1 MKAIP
6 KRTLLVTCII
16 ILLPMFFGLA
26 LWNRLPE
33 RMPTHLDFS
42 GTADDYSGR
51 PFAVIGLPL
60 FILAMQLFCAVMLR
74 ADPKKQNISEKMA
87 QLVLWVCPAVSLFA
101 GLSIYLSALG
111 FAINVSRF
119 GMVFVGLIFIVIGNY
134 LPSAAITTPWA
145 SASRGRLT
153 TRITGITP
161 TVSRAMYGSSPGWS
175 RCFPSSS
182 AMQPSS
188 GSPRFLS
195 RPSRRSSIR
204 SFTRKGT
211 EKSERALTE

>member
-33 RMPTHLDFS
+33 RMPTHFDFS
-42 GTADDYSGR
+42 GTVDDYSDR

-74 ADPKKQNISEKMA
+74 ADPKKQNISEKLV
-87 QLVLWVCPAVSLFA
+87 QLTLWICPAVSLFA

-111 FAINVSRF
+111 VAINVSRL
-119 GMVFVGLIFIVIGNY
+119 GMVFVGLIFIVIC
-134 LPSAAITTPWA
+134 PSAAITTLWA

-175 RCFPSSS
+175 RCFLSSS

>member
-6 KRTLLVTCII
+6 KRTLLVTCIV

-33 RMPTHLDFS
+33 RMPTHFDFS
-42 GTADDYSGR
+42 GTADNYSGR

-119 GMVFVGLIFIVIGNY
+119 GMVFVGRHNY
-134 LPSAAITTPWA
+134 TVGIRLPWTLDDEDNWNHTHRFAGYVWIIAGVVTLLSVFFSHATAVWVAAIFVA
-145 SASRGRLT
+145 SL
-153 TRITGITP
+153 
-161 TVSRAMYGSSPGWS
+161 SP
-175 RCFPSSS
+175 
-182 AMQPSS
+182 
-188 GSPRFLS
+188 LVY
-195 RPSRRSSIR
+195 
-204 SFTRKGT
+204 SFIYAKRHGKI
-211 EKSERALTE
+211 

>member
-16 ILLPMFFGLA
+16 ILLPMFVGLA
-26 LWNRLPE
+26 MWNQLPE
-33 RMPTHLDFS
+33 RMPTHFDFS
-42 GTADDYSGR
+42 GTVDDYSGR

-111 FAINVSRF
+111 F
-119 GMVFVGLIFIVIGNY
+119 LLFIAIGNY
-134 LPSAAITTPWA
+134 LPKCRHNYTVGIRLPWTLDDEDNWNHTHRFAGYVWIIAGVVTLLSVFLSHAAVVWVAAIFVA
-145 SASRGRLT
+145 SL
-153 TRITGITP
+153 
-161 TVSRAMYGSSPGWS
+161 SP
-175 RCFPSSS
+175 
-182 AMQPSS
+182 
-188 GSPRFLS
+188 LVY
-195 RPSRRSSIR
+195 
-204 SFTRKGT
+204 SFIYAKRHGKI
-211 EKSERALTE
+211 

>member
-33 RMPTHLDFS
+33 RMPTHFDFS

-87 QLVLWVCPAVSLFA
+87 QLVLWICPAVSLFV
-101 GLSIYLSALG
+101 GISMYLSALG
-111 FAINVSRF
+111 YLFNINRFVS
-119 GMVFVGLIFIVIGNY
+119 VFVGLLFVVMGNY
-134 LPSAAITTPWA
+134 LPKCRPNYTMGIRIPWTLADAENWNHTHRFAGYVWIVVGLVVTA
-145 SASRGRLT
+145 SAFFGGLNPVLT
-153 TRITGITP
+153 VLLIAAAVSP
-161 TVSRAMYGSSPGWS
+161 TAYSYLYAKKHGK
-175 RCFPSSS
+175 
-182 AMQPSS
+182 
-188 GSPRFLS
+188 
-195 RPSRRSSIR
+195 I
-204 SFTRKGT
+204 
-211 EKSERALTE
+211 

>member
-6 KRTLLVTCII
+6 KRTLLVTCIV

-33 RMPTHLDFS
+33 RMPTHFDFS

-74 ADPKKQNISEKMA
+74 ADPKKAEYLRKDGAARPVGRPRRQPVRRLVHVSER
-87 QLVLWVCPAVSLFA
+87 A
-101 GLSIYLSALG
+101 GLRHQRLAFRHGFRRPALI
-111 FAINVSRF
+111 A
-119 GMVFVGLIFIVIGNY
+119 IGNY
-134 LPSAAITTPWA
+134 LPKCRHNYTVA

-161 TVSRAMYGSSPGWS
+161 TVSRAVWIIAGVVTLLSV
-175 RCFPSSS
+175 
-182 AMQPSS
+182 
-188 GSPRFLS
+188 FLS
-195 RPSRRSSIR
+195 HAAVVWVAAIFVASSRRSSIR

-211 EKSERALTE
+211 EKSERALTK

>member
-33 RMPTHLDFS
+33 RMPTHFDFS
-42 GTADDYSGR
+42 GTVDDYSGR

-87 QLVLWVCPAVSLFA
+87 QLVLWICPAVSLFA

-111 FAINVSRF
+111 FAINVSRL

-134 LPSAAITTPWA
+134 LPKCP
-145 SASRGRLT
+145 
-153 TRITGITP
+153 P
-161 TVSRAMYGSSPGWS
+161 
-175 RCFPSSS
+175 
-182 AMQPSS
+182 
-188 GSPRFLS
+188 
-195 RPSRRSSIR
+195 
-204 SFTRKGT
+204 
-211 EKSERALTE
+211 

>member
-6 KRTLLVTCII
+6 KRTLLVTCVV

-33 RMPTHLDFS
+33 RMPTHFDFS

-51 PFAVIGLPL
+51 PFAVICIPL

-101 GLSIYLSALG
+101 GLSMYLSALG
-111 FAINVSRF
+111 FAINEL
-119 GMVFVGLIFIVIGNY
+119 GLY
-134 LPSAAITTPWA
+134 LDTHRDDEEATALYTSM
-145 SASRGRLT
+145 L
-153 TRITGITP
+153 
-161 TVSRAMYGSSPGWS
+161 
-175 RCFPSSS
+175 S
-182 AMQPSS
+182 AMRT
-188 GSPRFLS
+188 RF
-195 RPSRRSSIR
+195 SSISR
-204 SFTRKGT
+204 VVVI
-211 EKSERALTE
+211 